1 MLKRQQVL
9 ADFGDFALRSEDLDG
24 VLAAAC
30 RLVGEALG
38 TGRAKVLEIQ
48 HAEQC
53 LWVRAGIGW
62 APGIVGHLRLPMREH
77 SSETFA
83 IESSKPV
90 VTQDIAKEAR
100 FDVPPFMKEAGV
112 VALANVPIFLP
123 GGRPYGL
130 LEVDDVRPRD
140 FDEEDTQFLRTY
152 AAVLG
157 PVVDR
162 LLMAGALR
170 STEERFRLTVEAVL
184 DYAIFL
190 TDPQDRITDWLP
202 GAQAVF
208 GWTAEDAVGQPS
220 AIIFTPE
227 DRESRQDE
235 WEFEL
240 ARKEGV
246 APDVRWH
253 LRKDGRRVFIE
264 GSTRALRD
272 PGGTLLGFLK
282 IGQDVTERRRSEEQL
297 RENAAR
303 LEVLVAELQHRSRN
317 LLGVVAAVASKT
329 LGEGEAVEAYQARLK
344 ALSRAQGLLSQFG
357 SDTAE
362 IGALVQ
368 AELAAHVEAR
378 PPKVLVS
385 GPEVHLSS
393 QQVQNFT
400 LALHE
405 LTTNAVKYGA
415 LRDGAGRLAIT
426 WAVSRNEKGRR
437 LALTW
442 TESGVDLQPEKM
454 ERRGY
459 GRELI
464 ERGLSY
470 ALRGRTEYVL
480 GEGGVRCRIELPIN

>member
-1 MLKRQQVL
+1 
-9 ADFGDFALRSEDLDG
+9 
-24 VLAAAC
+24 
-30 RLVGEALG
+30 
-38 TGRAKVLEIQ
+38 
-48 HAEQC
+48 
-53 LWVRAGIGW
+53 
-62 APGIVGHLRLPMREH
+62 
-77 SSETFA
+77 
-83 IESSKPV
+83 
-90 VTQDIAKEAR
+90 
-100 FDVPPFMKEAGV
+100 
-112 VALANVPIFLP
+112 
-123 GGRPYGL
+123 
-130 LEVDDVRPRD
+130 
-140 FDEEDTQFLRTY
+140 
-152 AAVLG
+152 
-157 PVVDR
+157 
-162 LLMAGALR
+162 
-170 STEERFRLTVEAVL
+170 VEAVL

-190 TDPQDRITDWLP
+190 TDPQDRVTDWLP

-208 GWTAEDAVGQPS
+208 GWTAEEAVGQPS

-246 APDVRWH
+246 APDVRRH

-282 IGQDVTERRRSEEQL
+282 IGQDVTERHRSEEQL

-329 LGEGEAVEAYQARLK
+329 LGEGDAVEAYQARLK

-368 AELAAHVEAR
+368 AELAAHAEAR

-385 GPEVHLSS
+385 GPEVHLTS

-415 LRDGAGRLAIT
+415 LRNGAGRVAIT

-442 TESGVDLQPEKM
+442 TESGVDLQPEKI

-470 ALRGRTEYVL
+470 GLRGRTEYVL
-480 GEGGVRCRIELPIN
+480 GRRPLPHRVVDQLSQTKMTARKFCRVHRPSPYARFDARSHTTAGRPPDPPRRG